1 MFNLFKPA
9 PPIDRLPDNK
19 IDSEYKKLRL
29 QVFLGIFIGYAAY
42 YLLRKNFSLAMPYL
56 TAQGFSKA
64 ELGFALSAIS
74 IAYGISKFV
83 MATISDRSNARMF
96 LPAGL
101 ILSGVVSLLMG
112 VVPFF
117 TSSVAIMFIMLF
129 LNGWFQGMGW
139 PPSGRVLVHWFS
151 LNERG
156 NKTAIWNVA
165 HNVGGGVMAPLAVA
179 GVAIF
184 AGMSGFSQSGY
195 EGVFI
200 LPALA
205 AIVFAIVS
213 YFLIRDTPQSVGLPS
228 IEEYRNDYPS
238 ATKKTFETELSTKEI
253 LFKYVLNNKWVWAI
267 AFANIFV
274 YFVRYGVLDWA
285 PTYLSEEKGFNM
297 NKSSW
302 AYFLYEWAGIPGT
315 LLCGWISDKMF
326 KGRRGPAGVVFM
338 IGVLIAVLVYWFNPP
353 GNPTVD
359 MLCLIAI
366 GFLIYGPVML
376 VGLQA
381 LDFVPKKAAGT
392 AAGLTG
398 LFGYLGGT
406 VTANALM
413 GVIVSASGWN
423 AGFTLLVGSCA
434 IAAVLFALTWNV
446 RGQEVVKNQH

>member
-1 MFNLFKPA
+1 MFKFLQPPA
-9 PPIDRLPDNK
+9 AIERLPENQVDA
-19 IDSEYKKLRL
+19 EYKKLRL
-29 QVFLGIFIGYAAY
+29 KVFLGIFIGYAGY

-56 TAQGFSKA
+56 TEEGFSKT

-74 IAYGISKFV
+74 ISYGISKFV
-83 MATISDRSNARMF
+83 MATISDRSNPRLF
-96 LPAGL
+96 LPIGL
-101 ILSGVVSLLMG
+101 LLSAIISLLMG
-112 VVPFF
+112 FFPFF
-117 TSSVAIMFIMLF
+117 TSSVTIMFVMLF

-151 LNERG
+151 VSERG

-165 HNVGGGVMAPLAVA
+165 HNVGGGLMAPLAVLGA
-179 GVAIF
+179 TMF
-184 AGMSGFSQSGY
+184 ASIHGASQGGF

-200 LPALA
+200 LPALV
-205 AIVFAIVS
+205 AILVAVFA
-213 YFLIRDTPQSVGLPS
+213 YFMIRDTPQSMGLPP
-228 IEEYRNDYPS
+228 IEEYRNDYPT
-238 ATKKTFETELSTKEI
+238 AKKETIERELTVKEI

-267 AFANIFV
+267 AIANIFV

-285 PTYLSEEKGFNM
+285 PTYLSEEKGFDM
-297 NKSSW
+297 SKSSI

-315 LLCGWISDKMF
+315 LLCGYISDKVF
-326 KGRRGPAGVVFM
+326 KGRRGPAGFFFM
-338 IGVLIAVLVYWFNPP
+338 IGVLIAVVVYWLNPA

-359 MLCLIAI
+359 MICLIAI

-376 VGLQA
+376 IGLQA

-413 GVIVSASGWN
+413 GVIVDQSGWD
-423 AGFTLLVGSCA
+423 AGFGLLIGSC
-434 IAAVLFALTWNV
+434 VLASIVFAMTWNV
-446 RGQEVVKNQH
+446 RGQEVIKNH